1 MASAPR
7 CRTSPIRR
15 PAHRRPGLIVA
26 QLHAWG
32 WSGTWSEGCG
42 FDGFVQPCSASAM
55 IEAPADRRSGVL
67 PAQALDHGTG
77 HLLAAAVLLALGA
90 RHATG
95 GGQHLR
101 LSLAGSVSCLHA
113 LPPPVHY
120 EGAPANWNRGPSG
133 WDTDLSSWG

>member
-1 MASAPR
+1 
-7 CRTSPIRR
+7 
-15 PAHRRPGLIVA
+15 
-26 QLHAWG
+26 
-32 WSGTWSEGCG
+32 
-42 FDGFVQPCSASAM
+42 M